1 MEDPRAEKLAELL
14 KNEDFVRGLAEQLQP
29 EDAQAYF
36 AAHGLDFTKD
46 EILQMGR
53 ALNARLKQR
62 RGEELTEDELAE
74 VSGGCLSAAAA
85 LLLLGGGC
93 VLSAFLGWASK
104 AIW

>member
-1 MEDPRAEKLAELL
+1 MEDLRIEKLQALL
-14 KNEDFVRGLAEQLQP
+14 TDETFVRGLAEQLQP

-53 ALNARLKQR
+53 ALNARLKQQ

-74 VSGGCLSAAAA
+74 VSGGCLSAVAG
-85 LLLLGGGC
+85 LLFLGGGC
-93 VLSAFLGWASK
+93 VLSAFLGWASE